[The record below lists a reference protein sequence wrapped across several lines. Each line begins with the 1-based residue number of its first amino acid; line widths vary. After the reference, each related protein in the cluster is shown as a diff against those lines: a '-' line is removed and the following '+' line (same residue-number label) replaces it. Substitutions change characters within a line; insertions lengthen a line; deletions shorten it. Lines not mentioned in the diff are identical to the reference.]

1 MPDVLT
7 LDLPDSDGEPMEN
20 EREYFQVVLL
30 YEALEQYWHDR
41 QDFYMGGNMFVYYS
55 PEQAHEILAEEAEPV
70 HSCRAFR
77 GLDLFVVL
85 YVVGVIPV
93 THPSFR
99 AGTSTLTTGIIPKT
113 STHNNRYASYL
124 FTLPAGTRGR
134 YDWTSRL
141 VSGRLH
147 CSRHYRGDYGSHRPS
162 PGAPHPPLDTH
173 G

>member
-1 MPDVLT
+1 MNGC
-7 LDLPDSDGEPMEN
+7 SC
-20 EREYFQVVLL
+20 YCCS
-30 YEALEQYWHDR
+30 ALCSSSG
-41 QDFYMGGNMFVYYS
+41 MAGNMFVYDNTE
-55 PEQAHEILAEEAEPV
+55 PTRQILAEEAEPA

-124 FTLPAGTRGR
+124 FTLPKVVVA
-134 YDWTSRL
+134 D
-141 VSGRLH
+141 
-147 CSRHYRGDYGSHRPS
+147 RHSWLATP
-162 PGAPHPPLDTH
+162 TH
-173 G
+173 ISLL

>member
-1 MPDVLT
+1 M
-7 LDLPDSDGEPMEN
+7 
-20 EREYFQVVLL
+20 
-30 YEALEQYWHDR
+30 A
-41 QDFYMGGNMFVYYS
+41 GNMFVYDNTE
-55 PEQAHEILAEEAEPV
+55 PTRQILAEEAEPA

-124 FTLPAGTRGR
+124 FTLPRCINRPDRVAYAGRICGERRGR
-134 YDWTSRL
+134 HIAGKGFACGYGYKSRVVGL
-141 VSGRLH
+141 EG
-147 CSRHYRGDYGSHRPS
+147 P
-162 PGAPHPPLDTH
+162 
-173 G
+173 

>member
-1 MPDVLT
+1 MNGC
-7 LDLPDSDGEPMEN
+7 SC
-20 EREYFQVVLL
+20 YCCS
-30 YEALEQYWHDR
+30 ALCSSSG
-41 QDFYMGGNMFVYYS
+41 MAGNRFVYDNTE
-55 PEQAHEILAEEAEPV
+55 PTRQILAEEAEPV

-124 FTLPAGTRGR
+124 FTLPQVVRQHIVRLWITCPVAFLLSGAIFGLAYLFVTAIDS
-134 YDWTSRL
+134 YHPLPSSRTGSSGL
-141 VSGRLH
+141 SSVSG
-147 CSRHYRGDYGSHRPS
+147 SSS
-162 PGAPHPPLDTH
+162 
-173 G
+173 